1 MEENLTLMGTP
12 SRSLTETANEDFIN
26 WTLVPF
32 PIEFTR
38 KDVNSDEEIVRMI
51 QIIIRLPIIVLGTIG
66 NLLTFFTMRRG
77 SLKQQSTCFYMTI
90 LALADTGEI

>member
-51 QIIIRLPIIVLGTIG
+51 QIIIRNSSQLVFI
-66 NLLTFFTMRRG
+66 
-77 SLKQQSTCFYMTI
+77 
-90 LALADTGEI
+90 